1 MSISRESLEQLW
13 ALEDELGISR
23 EGYGD
28 TPALTDHQRLIL
40 VKAAWESDP
49 RRAPFDE
56 ADGASLANIIR
67 DTHAVL
73 RKLGLHE

>member
-13 ALEDELGISR
+13 DLEDELGIRR
-23 EGYGD
+23 EGYD
-28 TPALTDHQRLIL
+28 DAPVLTDHQRLIL

-49 RRAPFDE
+49 RRVPFDE
-56 ADGASLANIIR
+56 ADGSSLANVIR